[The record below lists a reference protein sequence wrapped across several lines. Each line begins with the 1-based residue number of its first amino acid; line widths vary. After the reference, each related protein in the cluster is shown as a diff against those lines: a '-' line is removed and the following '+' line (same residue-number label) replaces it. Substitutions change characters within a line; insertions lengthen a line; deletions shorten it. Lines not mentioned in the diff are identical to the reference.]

1 MRGEGKGYVGGG
13 SRTCEVGTGW
23 LVSFSEGARV
33 AVGWRQ
39 GWKRARSGFGLS
51 GAPHPRP
58 LPTEGEGRRP
68 VPAFPDDLAWQGL
81 TLPPGVPLM
90 SPLAT
95 LSNARPA
102 LAAFAAM
109 GVLWG
114 TFAAVLPDL
123 KAMLGVDEAQLGL
136 LIFCTPIAAITAML
150 LAPAFG
156 AALGRA
162 ALPLAV
168 FLMAVAFA
176 LPGQASALWLFPL
189 AMACAGA
196 ATGLTDVLMNARV
209 SAMETARGAPLMNLT
224 HAVYSFG
231 YAGGAILTGVM
242 RGAGWGPGTV
252 MAVMA
257 GVGLLCAALTIEADG
272 RIEGLRKP
280 RDGTAL
286 PLGWVPVIGGGIVL
300 IAFMTE
306 NAAENWSA
314 LHIEKT
320 LGGTPAQ
327 GALGPAALAL
337 TMGFAR
343 LGGQWLAGR
352 VSPFL
357 LLRVGAV
364 VAAIGAL
371 IASQASAPGG
381 AYLGFIVMGV
391 GASVL
396 APTAFSLVGQLSRPE
411 ARARA
416 VARATLLGYFGYF
429 FGPPVL
435 GVIAGTFGLRMAF
448 VFAACLV
455 SAVFLLAPLLARHS
469 APNPDDPENPA
480 IVKT

>member
-1 MRGEGKGYVGGG
+1 
-13 SRTCEVGTGW
+13 
-23 LVSFSEGARV
+23 
-33 AVGWRQ
+33 
-39 GWKRARSGFGLS
+39 
-51 GAPHPRP
+51 
-58 LPTEGEGRRP
+58 
-68 VPAFPDDLAWQGL
+68 
-81 TLPPGVPLM
+81 M

-95 LSNARPA
+95 LAYARPA
-102 LAAFAAM
+102 IAAFAAM

-114 TFAAVLPDL
+114 TFAAALPDL

-136 LIFCTPIAAITAML
+136 LIFFTPIAAISAML

-156 AALGRA
+156 AAMGRA
-162 ALPLAV
+162 ALPLSV
-168 FLMAVAFA
+168 VMMALAFA
-176 LPGQASALWLFPL
+176 LPGQTTVLWVFPL

-209 SAMETARGAPLMNLT
+209 AAMETQRGLHLMNLA
-224 HAVYSFG
+224 HAAYSFG

-242 RGAGWGPGTV
+242 RGAGWTPPWVMGT
-252 MAVMA
+252 MAA
-257 GVGLLCAALTIEADG
+257 VGLICALATLERDG
-272 RIEGLRKP
+272 RIDGLRKP
-280 RDGTAL
+280 KDGTAL

-314 LHIEKT
+314 LHIEQT
-320 LGGTPAQ
+320 LGGSPEQ

-352 VSPFL
+352 VNPFTL
-357 LLRVGAV
+357 MRLGAVIAAVGA
-364 VAAIGAL
+364 A
-371 IASQASAPGG
+371 IASQAGGPGM
-381 AYLGFIVMGV
+381 AYLGFIVMGI

-396 APTAFSLVGQLSRPE
+396 APTAFSLVGQMSDPG

-429 FGPPVL
+429 FGPPLL
-435 GVIAGTFGLRMAF
+435 GVIAGAFGLRMAF

-455 SAVFLLAPLLARHS
+455 GAIFLLAPLMARQR
-469 APNPDDPENPA
+469 
-480 IVKT
+480 T